1 MLCPTAIFL
10 FIRATRIPNWLL
22 EKSYSLSLVK
32 KMAMVQRW
40 PGPHRKGGGLDVA
53 RAKGQKHLP
62 QVSRT
67 LKLGEPEK
75 AQKHHPKENDLEKIH
90 PTESQQMHVPFT
102 RLIWV

>member
-1 MLCPTAIFL
+1 MSHSHFL
-10 FIRATRIPNWLL
+10 VHKSHSYSQLVIRKII
-22 EKSYSLSLVK
+22 SLSLVK